1 MNTQQDT
8 YAFTLLP
15 FQRVHRPEVSQWFE
29 ESHYKPETGTVQKTK
44 DWAELE
50 AEGALEGLDLAK
62 AQARYMAYVE
72 HVRRL
77 KAERMKGKSLLK
89 A

>member
-8 YAFTLLP
+8 YTLTLLP

-29 ESHYKPETGTVQKTK
+29 ESHYKPEVGKVQKTR

-77 KAERMKGKSLLK
+77 KAERIKERSLLK